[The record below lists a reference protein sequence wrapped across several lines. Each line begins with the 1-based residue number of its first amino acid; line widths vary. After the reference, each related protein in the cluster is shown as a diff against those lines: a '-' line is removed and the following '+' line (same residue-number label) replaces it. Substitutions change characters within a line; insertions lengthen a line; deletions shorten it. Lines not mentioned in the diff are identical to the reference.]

1 MFLLNQIDPYLANDM
16 ALSQIISI
24 INLIW
29 IHFRLF
35 SFDFEYKIIINGYNR
50 FNYRKKNSNNY
61 LICM

>member
-1 MFLLNQIDPYLANDM
+1 MFLLNQIDSYLANDM

-50 FNYRKKNSNNY
+50 FNYRKNNSNNY